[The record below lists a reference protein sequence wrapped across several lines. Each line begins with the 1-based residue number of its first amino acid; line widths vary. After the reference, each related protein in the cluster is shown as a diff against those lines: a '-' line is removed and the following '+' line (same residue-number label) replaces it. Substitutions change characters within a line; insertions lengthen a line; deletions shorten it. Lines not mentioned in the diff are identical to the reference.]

1 MKDPVFDASNPNPT
15 IARAA
20 STRRHSQKNPD
31 ESGAPPGSRSAS
43 SSTKLSRPAAP
54 GASAA
59 KGSSS
64 KAPGALVIKDSKSLA
79 ATPSPTSSQVN
90 SPTTASAAR
99 SVLAP
104 QPRPPAFGSSEPR
117 LPSHMRK
124 AGQRGPAP
132 VNLNVDS
139 ESPTSFENISTPAD
153 DEASNPPLGAEAAPP
168 HRPSHLHLLSAVVR
182 TANSDGGGS
191 RSVHSRSS
199 VDHSNRSSTR
209 SSAAASYTPQRPSLS
224 KGTGPNESITV
235 ALARKSPVAHK
246 NEQEYPRLL
255 QGPGVSIDVYDEPL
269 YASVQR
275 YHGGWD
281 PSDGTEDPLAVFG
294 AEGGELPG
302 IDSGRTLA
310 LRDAVIRYAKKHRFF
325 EGVLPDTIASVLKID
340 AAAVGLRSM
349 EEPDTSKKIYSL
361 GLDELGQTAHAALAV
376 QQILEALTI
385 FLDKDPKSSFLL
397 DPGFGFL
404 KLAER
409 SEQAAEVRF
418 ALSTLQR
425 RLFGANT
432 HIMQYFN
439 GIRETITGDA
449 SSEKFSIDSTITEV
463 RQEFGTQHPS
473 KELRRLMLRPEYYTD
488 AGRIDTEARTT
499 MLLELQE
506 VPRKNYYHARG
517 VRGAIPT
524 MKEKGKEKEGSSAVP
539 TAAVPV
545 PSTPGVFGVRFEK
558 PSTPPPRI
566 SAVTSLPGHG
576 TIRNTADPSP
586 YERLFVSGGPLS
598 SRVGPAFAGAAPSSV
613 KSNGRPNTTSW
624 TSYQFQQPSP
634 PTASAAPAPVTP
646 QPAVVPGERVPPPGG
661 NSNGIPPGWMGR
673 VPIKTPGGS
682 GGGGGDGPNG
692 GGGGFPPYGN
702 AMMTTIKPA
711 SNYPGVIER
720 EVLVV
725 GAEAH
730 SVKEGSYNRNRRRR
744 ESFESA
750 KSSIRDKGKEKEGTG
765 TVLPRKELRKA
776 AKTPELPFSTNDDG
790 VKIHAARKGYMKI
803 MYLGTPIFMYPSADG
818 T

>member
-1 MKDPVFDASNPNPT
+1 MSWHIGFIGFTRSHGTPVFDASNPNPT
-15 IARAA
+15 IDRAA
-20 STRRHSQKNPD
+20 STRRHSQKNPE
-31 ESGAPPGSRSAS
+31 ESRAPPGSKSAS
-43 SSTKLSRPAAP
+43 SSTKLSQPAAP
-54 GASAA
+54 GTSAA

-64 KAPGALVIKDSKSLA
+64 KAPGALVIKDSRSLA
-79 ATPSPTSSQVN
+79 VTPSPTSSQVN
-90 SPTTASAAR
+90 SPTTAYAAR

-117 LPSHMRK
+117 LPSHMRN

-153 DEASNPPLGAEAAPP
+153 DEAANPSLGAEAAPP

-191 RSVHSRSS
+191 RSAHSRSS

-209 SSAAASYTPQRPSLS
+209 SSAAASCTPQRSPLL

-235 ALARKSPVAHK
+235 ALARKSPASQK

-269 YASVQR
+269 YASVHR

-281 PSDGTEDPLAVFG
+281 PNDGTEDPLAVFG

-302 IDSGRTLA
+302 IDPGRTLA
-310 LRDAVIRYAKKHRFF
+310 LRD
-325 EGVLPDTIASVLKID
+325 GVLPNTIASVLKID

-349 EEPDTSKKIYSL
+349 EEADTSKKIYSL
-361 GLDELGQTAHAALAV
+361 GLDELGQMAHAALAV

-385 FLDKDPKSSFLL
+385 FLDKDPQSSFLL

-409 SEQAAEVRF
+409 SEQAAEVRL

-449 SSEKFSIDSTITEV
+449 SSEKFSIDSTVTEV

-488 AGRIDTEARTT
+488 AGRIDTEARTA

-517 VRGAIPT
+517 VRGDIPT

-545 PSTPGVFGVRFEK
+545 PNTPGVFGVRFEK
-558 PSTPPPRI
+558 PSTPPPKI

-576 TIRNTADPSP
+576 AIRNTADPSP

-598 SRVGPAFAGAAPSSV
+598 SRVDSAPAGAAPSSLPV
-613 KSNGRPNTTSW
+613 PAAFPAYSFCCFRAGCSTARGRPRRKS
-624 TSYQFQQPSP
+624 
-634 PTASAAPAPVTP
+634 SAA
-646 QPAVVPGERVPPPGG
+646 
-661 NSNGIPPGWMGR
+661 W
-673 VPIKTPGGS
+673 
-682 GGGGGDGPNG
+682 
-692 GGGGFPPYGN
+692 GGF
-702 AMMTTIKPA
+702 
-711 SNYPGVIER
+711 
-720 EVLVV
+720 
-725 GAEAH
+725 
-730 SVKEGSYNRNRRRR
+730 
-744 ESFESA
+744 
-750 KSSIRDKGKEKEGTG
+750 
-765 TVLPRKELRKA
+765 
-776 AKTPELPFSTNDDG
+776 
-790 VKIHAARKGYMKI
+790 
-803 MYLGTPIFMYPSADG
+803 
-818 T
+818 

>member
-31 ESGAPPGSRSAS
+31 ESGAPPGSKSAS
-43 SSTKLSRPAAP
+43 SPTKLSRPAAP

-59 KGSSS
+59 KGRSS

-153 DEASNPPLGAEAAPP
+153 DEAANPPLGAEAAPP

-209 SSAAASYTPQRPSLS
+209 SSAAASYTPQRPPLS

-235 ALARKSPVAHK
+235 ALARKTS
-246 NEQEYPRLL
+246 RSIL
-255 QGPGVSIDVYDEPL
+255 VSSKDQ
-269 YASVQR
+269 ASLSTSTMNR
-275 YHGGWD
+275 YTRRSNVTTEAGT
-281 PSDGTEDPLAVFG
+281 SDGTEDPLAVFG

-598 SRVGPAFAGAAPSSV
+598 SRLPVPAAIPAYSFCCSRAGYSTTRGRSGR
-613 KSNGRPNTTSW
+613 KS
-624 TSYQFQQPSP
+624 
-634 PTASAAPAPVTP
+634 SAAW
-646 QPAVVPGERVPPPGG
+646 GE
-661 NSNGIPPGWMGR
+661 
-673 VPIKTPGGS
+673 
-682 GGGGGDGPNG
+682 
-692 GGGGFPPYGN
+692 F
-702 AMMTTIKPA
+702 
-711 SNYPGVIER
+711 
-720 EVLVV
+720 
-725 GAEAH
+725 
-730 SVKEGSYNRNRRRR
+730 
-744 ESFESA
+744 
-750 KSSIRDKGKEKEGTG
+750 
-765 TVLPRKELRKA
+765 
-776 AKTPELPFSTNDDG
+776 
-790 VKIHAARKGYMKI
+790 
-803 MYLGTPIFMYPSADG
+803 
-818 T
+818 